1 MWVSFVRSLLEVSV
15 QVIIII
21 IIIIISP
28 FHTQWHIVHKSK
40 ISIHALLHIRE

>member
-21 IIIIISP
+21 IIIISP
-28 FHTQWHIVHKSK
+28 FHTQWHIAHTSK
-40 ISIHALLHIRE
+40 ISIHVLLHIHK